1 MNQAAVAE
9 SLKGKGIPSWK
20 IDTLAE
26 AIVRRAYDQ
35 KLTRTQSEILSFEQG
50 RPSVLNI
57 INDLMQKKANGV
69 DSPQNR
75 VYDGSNTPDGLTNE
89 QNDGLQNLSD
99 QEVDAFRNRDYIPAT
114 EDLTP
119 PQSQNAVSEGSYEG
133 RLNSER
139 VLGNG
144 QSLNDMAEL
153 YAEKVHSNRQWGW
166 LDDFPDAEG
175 LSKDDKTDIKNYAIE
190 KGFIPDVP
198 INTVTDAEGKTYKY
212 ADFEAVGLVKE
223 KVVLPEY
230 LWSETDSVQFKWL
243 DRKIEG
249 RPEGYT
255 WHHSEKDGQMEL
267 VPTGI
272 HNVYYHNGGRTINH
286 WAYREGGR

>member
-1 MNQAAVAE
+1 M
-9 SLKGKGIPSWK
+9 LTGIPAHK
-20 IDTLAE
+20 INTLAE
-26 AIVRRAYDQ
+26 AIVGRVNDQ
-35 KLTRTQSEILSFEQG
+35 KLTRTQRDVLRFELG
-50 RPSVLNI
+50 RPVVQRV
-57 INDLMQKKANGV
+57 INDLIQKKSNGI
-69 DSPQNR
+69 DSAQNR
-75 VYDGSNTPDGLTNE
+75 VYDDSNIRDGIPHAENA
-89 QNDGLQNLSD
+89 GLQKLSD
-99 QEVDAFRNRDYIPAT
+99 QSVDAFGDHDNRTAT

-119 PQSQNAVSEGSYEG
+119 HQSQNAVSEGSYEG

-198 INTVTDAEGKTYKY
+198 INTVTDAGGKTYKY

-223 KVVLPEY
+223 KVTLPEY

-243 DRKIEG
+243 DRKIGG
-249 RPEGYT
+249 RPDGYT